1 MNTRTLIFH
10 RVIGFG
16 AVGLSALS
24 LWAQPDGPKGPPPP
38 NPAKDPKAS
47 PPINY
52 PANPNINPPLDQHR
66 STPGY
71 ANSSGESS
79 QAASSLDGKDRRF
92 LTDTLERLP
101 EEVKI
106 AKLGIARARN
116 PAVKAFAE
124 RRMKEN
130 AEWDRELN
138 ALAVAKKFGL
148 PKADRERRFE
158 NLLEKPGQVFDR
170 EFVDAQ
176 KASLKTMNEW
186 FKEAASE
193 AKDPDVRALAE
204 KLSRT
209 TEQSRAEAERLESQL
224 HGKE

>member
-1 MNTRTLIFH
+1 
-10 RVIGFG
+10 
-16 AVGLSALS
+16 
-24 LWAQPDGPKGPPPP
+24 
-38 NPAKDPKAS
+38 
-47 PPINY
+47 
-52 PANPNINPPLDQHR
+52 
-66 STPGY
+66 
-71 ANSSGESS
+71 
-79 QAASSLDGKDRRF
+79 
-92 LTDTLERLP
+92 LERLP

-106 AKLGIARARN
+106 AKLGTARARN

-124 RRMKEN
+124 RRIKEN

-186 FKEAASE
+186 FKEAARE
-193 AKDPDVRALAE
+193 VKDPDVRSLAE
-204 KLSRT
+204 KLSRMA
-209 TEQSRAEAERLESQL
+209 EQSHAEAEQLGSQL
-224 HGKE
+224 RGKE